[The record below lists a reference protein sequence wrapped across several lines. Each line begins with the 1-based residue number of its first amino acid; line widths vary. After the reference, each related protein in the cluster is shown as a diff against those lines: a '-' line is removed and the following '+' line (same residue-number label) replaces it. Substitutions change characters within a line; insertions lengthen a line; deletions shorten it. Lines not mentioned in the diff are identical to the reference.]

1 MKPGTVIRL
10 PTEEIQRSLSE
21 NDESHD
27 DGDETADEILK
38 LPSDLSNMT
47 TVLLPICVFAT
58 EYL

>member
-1 MKPGTVIRL
+1 M
-10 PTEEIQRSLSE
+10 SE
-21 NDESHD
+21 NDESSD

-47 TVLLPICVFAT
+47 TVLLLICVFAM